1 MERFFPLRA
10 ERVVLADV
18 LETFPFP
25 IAHTYRQLQEEM
37 DRQEPVPAA
46 WQLKDAYECAIKF
59 AAALA
64 VADALENGPS
74 PDLSSELVSRLLKP
88 LSIGD
93 WQGLLEAS
101 LKPLEPFAREERW
114 GKSGRLLPDLFS
126 VFYDVRGRLRPNTT
140 LLDSARAEGLDL
152 VGGDEPEDQ
161 VLEQPEQDGAMDRRQ
176 ARSRP

>member
-25 IAHTYRQLQEEM
+25 IAHTYRRLQEEM

-93 WQGLLEAS
+93 WQGLLEVAS
-101 LKPLEPFAREERW
+101 S
-114 GKSGRLLPDLFS
+114 SGAGDGR
-126 VFYDVRGRLRPNTT
+126 RGRGATQ
-140 LLDSARAEGLDL
+140 EQ
-152 VGGDEPEDQ
+152 GGSCRLP
-161 VLEQPEQDGAMDRRQ
+161 VYAASSI
-176 ARSRP
+176 ARSAAERARYCSRWSPSGTTSRSMMRYRK